1 VATIGVDFT
10 NRNVELN
17 GETLKLQIWDTA
29 GQERFRTVT
38 STYYRGAKV
47 PAWGWSSPD
56 SMLMYE
62 ARRAGQGAERTA
74 SGAEGIVLVF
84 DLTDRVSFES
94 LHRSPPAPIPCAGWR
109 LCIERT

>member
-1 VATIGVDFT
+1 MPPPPVARFGQGTFSDEHVATIGVDFT

-47 PAWGWSSPD
+47 PAWG
-56 SMLMYE
+56 
-62 ARRAGQGAERTA
+62 
-74 SGAEGIVLVF
+74 
-84 DLTDRVSFES
+84 
-94 LHRSPPAPIPCAGWR
+94 
-109 LCIERT
+109 